1 MKKVFVVAVAALAVV
16 LSGCAQVGAAATVGG
31 TRISQATVQGSVDAI
46 LAERVGTDTSQMQL
60 ETGETLNRSQ
70 LRFHLFGTLLR
81 EVGAELKIT
90 VTKAEIDTQRAAILQ
105 QVGGEDQLP
114 FALVSAGIAAQ
125 DLDLYIEAI
134 TFSDKISNLI
144 AASGVPEEQIGS
156 EIQRLITAKAKELG
170 VTVNP
175 RFGTWDSEI
184 ADVVAKDAAGSAV
197 TPSGN

>member
-1 MKKVFVVAVAALAVV
+1 MKKVLIVAAAAIAVV

-46 LAERVGTDTSQMQL
+46 LAERAGTDTSQMQL

-105 QVGGEDQLP
+105 QVGGADQLP
-114 FALVSAGIAAQ
+114 IALVTAGIAAQ

-144 AASGVPEEQIGS
+144 ATSGVPEEQIGA

-175 RFGTWDSEI
+175 RYGTWDPET

>member
-46 LAERVGTDTSQMQL
+46 LAERVGTDTLQMQL

-175 RFGTWDSEI
+175 RYGTWDSEI

>member
-1 MKKVFVVAVAALAVV
+1 MKKVLIVAVAALAVV

-46 LAERVGTDTSQMQL
+46 LAERTGTDTSQMQL
-60 ETGETLNRSQ
+60 ETGEELNQTQ
-70 LRFHLFGTLLR
+70 LRRHLFGVLFR
-81 EVGAELKIT
+81 EVGAELKIS

-105 QVGGEDQLP
+105 QVGGADQLP
-114 FALVSAGIAAQ
+114 IALVAAGIAAQ
-125 DLDLYIEAI
+125 DLDLYIETG
-134 TFSDKISNLI
+134 TFSDKISYLI
-144 AASGVPEEQIGS
+144 ASSGVAEEQVS
-156 EIQRLITAKAKELG
+156 TELQRLIIAKAKELG

-175 RFGTWDSEI
+175 RYGTWDPEI

>member
-1 MKKVFVVAVAALAVV
+1 MKKFLTVVVASIAVV
-16 LSGCAQVGAAATVGG
+16 LTGCAQVGAAATVGG
-31 TRISQATVQGSVDAI
+31 VRISQATVQGSIDSI
-46 LAERVGTDTSQMQL
+46 LAERNGVDTTQMQL

-90 VTKAEIDTQRAAILQ
+90 VTKAEIDSQRAAILQ
-105 QVGGEDQLP
+105 QVGGADQLP
-114 FALVSAGIAAQ
+114 IALVAAGIAAQ

-144 AASGVPEEQIGS
+144 AASGVPEEQVGI
-156 EIQRLITAKAKELG
+156 EIQRLITAMAKELG

-175 RFGTWDSEI
+175 RYGTWDSET
-184 ADVVAKDAAGSAV
+184 ADVVANDAAGSAV

>member
-1 MKKVFVVAVAALAVV
+1 VKKFLTVAVASIAVV
-16 LSGCAQVGAAATVGG
+16 LTGCAQVGAAATVGG
-31 TRISQATVQGSVDAI
+31 VRISQATVQGSVDAI
-46 LAERVGTDTSQMQL
+46 LAERSGVDTTQMQL
-60 ETGETLNRSQ
+60 ETGESLNRSQ

-81 EVGAELKIT
+81 EVGAELEIT

-114 FALVSAGIAAQ
+114 IALVGAGIAPQ

-134 TFSDKISNLI
+134 TFSDKIGNLI
-144 AASGVPEEQIGS
+144 ASSGAPEEQIGT
-156 EIQRLITAKAKELG
+156 EIQRLMTAKAKELG

-175 RFGTWDSEI
+175 RYGAWDPET
-184 ADVVAKDAAGSAV
+184 ADVVANDAAGSAV

>member
-1 MKKVFVVAVAALAVV
+1 MKKFLTVVVASIAVV
-16 LSGCAQVGAAATVGG
+16 LTGCAQVGAAATVGG
-31 TRISQATVQGSVDAI
+31 VRISQATVQGSIDSI
-46 LAERVGTDTSQMQL
+46 LAERNGVDTTQMQL

-90 VTKAEIDTQRAAILQ
+90 VTKAEIDSQRAAILQ
-105 QVGGEDQLP
+105 QVGGADQLP
-114 FALVSAGIAAQ
+114 IALVAAGIAAQ

-134 TFSDKISNLI
+134 TFSDKIGNLI
-144 AASGVPEEQIGS
+144 AASGVPEEQIGT

-175 RFGTWDSEI
+175 RYGTWDPET
-184 ADVVAKDAAGSAV
+184 ADVVANDAAGSAV

>member
-1 MKKVFVVAVAALAVV
+1 VKKVFIVAVAALAVV

-46 LAERVGTDTSQMQL
+46 LAERAGTDTSQMQL

-105 QVGGEDQLP
+105 QVGGADQLP
-114 FALVSAGIAAQ
+114 IALVTAGIAAQ
-125 DLDLYIEAI
+125 DLDLYIQAI

-144 AASGVPEEQIGS
+144 ATSGVPEEQIGA

-175 RFGTWDSEI
+175 RYGTWDPET

>member
-1 MKKVFVVAVAALAVV
+1 MKKVLIGAVAALAVV

-46 LAERVGTDTSQMQL
+46 LAERIGTDTSQMQL

-175 RFGTWDSEI
+175 RYGTWDSEI

>member
-1 MKKVFVVAVAALAVV
+1 VKKVFIVAVAALAVV

-46 LAERVGTDTSQMQL
+46 LAERAGTDTSQMQL

-105 QVGGEDQLP
+105 QVGGADQLP
-114 FALVSAGIAAQ
+114 IALVTAGIAAQ

-144 AASGVPEEQIGS
+144 ATSGVPEEQIGA
-156 EIQRLITAKAKELG
+156 EIQRLITAKAKEVG

-175 RFGTWDSEI
+175 RYGTWDPET

-197 TPSGN
+197 IPSGN

>member
-1 MKKVFVVAVAALAVV
+1 VKKVLIVAVAALAVV

-31 TRISQATVQGSVDAI
+31 TRISQATVQTSVDAI
-46 LAERVGTDTSQMQL
+46 LAERAGTDTSQMQL
-60 ETGETLNRSQ
+60 ETGETLKRSQ

-90 VTKAEIDTQRAAILQ
+90 VTKAEIDTQRATILQ
-105 QVGGEDQLP
+105 QVGGADQLP

-134 TFSDKISNLI
+134 TFSDKIGNLI
-144 AASGVPEEQIGS
+144 ATSGVPEEQIGA
-156 EIQRLITAKAKELG
+156 EIQRLMTAKAKELG

-175 RFGTWDSEI
+175 RYGTWDPET
-184 ADVVAKDAAGSAV
+184 ADVVAKDAADSAV

>member
-1 MKKVFVVAVAALAVV
+1 LKKFLTVAVASIAVV
-16 LSGCAQVGAAATVGG
+16 LTGCAQVGAAATVGG
-31 TRISQATVQGSVDAI
+31 VRISQATVQGSIDSI
-46 LAERVGTDTSQMQL
+46 LAERSGVDTTQMQL
-60 ETGETLNRSQ
+60 ETGESLNRSQ

-81 EVGAELKIT
+81 EVGAELEIT

-114 FALVSAGIAAQ
+114 IALVGAGIAPQ

-134 TFSDKISNLI
+134 TFSDKIGNLI
-144 AASGVPEEQIGS
+144 ASSGVPEEQIGT
-156 EIQRLITAKAKELG
+156 EIQRLMTAKAKELG

-175 RFGTWDSEI
+175 RYGAWDPET
-184 ADVVAKDAAGSAV
+184 ADVVANDAAGSAV

>member
-1 MKKVFVVAVAALAVV
+1 MKKFLTVAVASIAVV
-16 LSGCAQVGAAATVGG
+16 LTGCAQVGAAATVGG
-31 TRISQATVQGSVDAI
+31 VRISQATVQGSVDSI
-46 LAERVGTDTSQMQL
+46 LAERSGVDTTQMQL

-105 QVGGEDQLP
+105 QVGGADQLP
-114 FALVSAGIAAQ
+114 IALVAAGIAAK
-125 DLDLYIEAI
+125 DLDLYIETG
-134 TFSDKISNLI
+134 TFSDKISYLI
-144 AASGVPEEQIGS
+144 AASGVPEEQIGI

-175 RFGTWDSEI
+175 RYGAWDPVT
-184 ADVVAKDAAGSAV
+184 ADVVANDAAGSAV

>member
-70 LRFHLFGTLLR
+70 LRFHLVGTLLR

-175 RFGTWDSEI
+175 RYGTWDSEI

>member
-1 MKKVFVVAVAALAVV
+1 MKKVFIVAVAALAVV

-46 LAERVGTDTSQMQL
+46 LAERAGTDTSQMQL

-105 QVGGEDQLP
+105 QVGGADQLP
-114 FALVSAGIAAQ
+114 IALVTAGIAAQ

-144 AASGVPEEQIGS
+144 ATSGVPEEQIGA
-156 EIQRLITAKAKELG
+156 EIQRLITAKAKEVG

-175 RFGTWDSEI
+175 RYGTWDPET

>member
-1 MKKVFVVAVAALAVV
+1 MKKVFIVAVAALAVV

-46 LAERVGTDTSQMQL
+46 LAERTGTDTSQMQL
-60 ETGETLNRSQ
+60 ETGEELNQTQ
-70 LRFHLFGTLLR
+70 LRRHLFGVLFR
-81 EVGAELKIT
+81 EVGAELKIS

-105 QVGGEDQLP
+105 QVGGADQLP
-114 FALVSAGIAAQ
+114 IALVAAGIAAQ
-125 DLDLYIEAI
+125 DLDLYIETG
-134 TFSDKISNLI
+134 TFSDKISYLI
-144 AASGVPEEQIGS
+144 ASSGVPEEQVS
-156 EIQRLITAKAKELG
+156 TELQRLIIAKAKELG

-175 RFGTWDSEI
+175 RYGTWDPET

>member
-1 MKKVFVVAVAALAVV
+1 MKKFLTVVVASIAVV
-16 LSGCAQVGAAATVGG
+16 LTGCAQVGAAATVGG
-31 TRISQATVQGSVDAI
+31 VRISQATVQGSIDSI
-46 LAERVGTDTSQMQL
+46 LAERNGVDTTQMQL

-90 VTKAEIDTQRAAILQ
+90 VTKAEIDSQRAAILQ
-105 QVGGEDQLP
+105 QVGGADQLP
-114 FALVSAGIAAQ
+114 IALVAAGIAAQ

-144 AASGVPEEQIGS
+144 AASGVPEEQVGI

-175 RFGTWDSEI
+175 RYGTWDSET
-184 ADVVAKDAAGSAV
+184 ADVVANDAAGSAV

>member
-1 MKKVFVVAVAALAVV
+1 MKKVFIVAVAALAVV

-46 LAERVGTDTSQMQL
+46 LAERAGTDTSQMQL

-105 QVGGEDQLP
+105 QVGGADQLP
-114 FALVSAGIAAQ
+114 IALVTAGIAAQ

-144 AASGVPEEQIGS
+144 ATSGVPEEQIGA

-175 RFGTWDSEI
+175 RYGTWDPET
-184 ADVVAKDAAGSAV
+184 ADVIAKDAAGSAV
-197 TPSGN
+197 IPSGN

>member
-1 MKKVFVVAVAALAVV
+1 MKKFLTVVVASIAVV
-16 LSGCAQVGAAATVGG
+16 LTGCAQVGAAATVGG
-31 TRISQATVQGSVDAI
+31 VRISQATVQGSIDSI
-46 LAERVGTDTSQMQL
+46 LAERNGVDTTQMQL

-90 VTKAEIDTQRAAILQ
+90 VTKAEIDSQRTAILQ
-105 QVGGEDQLP
+105 QVGGADQLP
-114 FALVSAGIAAQ
+114 IALVAAGIAAQ

-144 AASGVPEEQIGS
+144 AASGVPEEQVGI

-175 RFGTWDSEI
+175 RYGTWDSET
-184 ADVVAKDAAGSAV
+184 ADVVENDAAGSAV

>member
-1 MKKVFVVAVAALAVV
+1 VKKVFIVAVAALAVV

-46 LAERVGTDTSQMQL
+46 LAERAGTDTSQMQL

-105 QVGGEDQLP
+105 QVGGADQLP
-114 FALVSAGIAAQ
+114 IALVTAGIAAQ

-144 AASGVPEEQIGS
+144 ATSGVPEEQIGA

-175 RFGTWDSEI
+175 RYGIWDPET

>member
-1 MKKVFVVAVAALAVV
+1 MKKVFIVAVAALAVV

-46 LAERVGTDTSQMQL
+46 LAERTGTDTSQMQL
-60 ETGETLNRSQ
+60 ETGEELNQTQ
-70 LRFHLFGTLLR
+70 LRRHLFGVLFR
-81 EVGAELKIT
+81 EVGAELKIS

-105 QVGGEDQLP
+105 QVGGAGQLP
-114 FALVSAGIAAQ
+114 IALVAAGIAAQ
-125 DLDLYIEAI
+125 DLDLYIETG
-134 TFSDKISNLI
+134 TFSDKISYLI
-144 AASGVPEEQIGS
+144 ASSGVPEEQVS
-156 EIQRLITAKAKELG
+156 TELQRLIIAKAKELG

-175 RFGTWDSEI
+175 RYGTWDPET

>member
-1 MKKVFVVAVAALAVV
+1 VKKFLTVAVASIAVV
-16 LSGCAQVGAAATVGG
+16 LTGCAQVGAAATVGG
-31 TRISQATVQGSVDAI
+31 VRISQATVQGSVDSI
-46 LAERVGTDTSQMQL
+46 LAERSGVDTSQMQL
-60 ETGETLNRSQ
+60 ATGESLNRSQ

-81 EVGAELKIT
+81 EVGAELEIT

-114 FALVSAGIAAQ
+114 IALVGAGIAPQ

-134 TFSDKISNLI
+134 TFSDKIGNLI
-144 AASGVPEEQIGS
+144 ASSGVPEEQIGT
-156 EIQRLITAKAKELG
+156 EIQRLMTAKAKELG

-175 RFGTWDSEI
+175 RYGAWDPET
-184 ADVVAKDAAGSAV
+184 ADVVANDAAGSAV

>member
-1 MKKVFVVAVAALAVV
+1 VKKVFIVAVAALAVV

-31 TRISQATVQGSVDAI
+31 VRISQATVQGSVDAI
-46 LAERVGTDTSQMQL
+46 LAERAGTDTSQMQL

-105 QVGGEDQLP
+105 QVGGANQLP
-114 FALVSAGIAAQ
+114 IALVTAGIAAQ

-144 AASGVPEEQIGS
+144 ATSGVPEEQIGA

-175 RFGTWDSEI
+175 RYGTWDPET

>member
-1 MKKVFVVAVAALAVV
+1 VKKVFIVAVAALAVV

-46 LAERVGTDTSQMQL
+46 LAERAGTDTSQMQL

-90 VTKAEIDTQRAAILQ
+90 VTKAEIDTQRATILQ
-105 QVGGEDQLP
+105 QVGGADQLP
-114 FALVSAGIAAQ
+114 IALVTAGIAAQ

-144 AASGVPEEQIGS
+144 ATSGVPEEQIGA

-175 RFGTWDSEI
+175 RYGTWDPET

>member
-1 MKKVFVVAVAALAVV
+1 MKKFLTVVVASIAVV
-16 LSGCAQVGAAATVGG
+16 LTGCAQVGAAATVGG
-31 TRISQATVQGSVDAI
+31 VRISQATVQGSIDSI
-46 LAERVGTDTSQMQL
+46 LAERNGVDTTQMQL

-90 VTKAEIDTQRAAILQ
+90 VTKAEIDSQRAAILQ
-105 QVGGEDQLP
+105 QVGGADQLP
-114 FALVSAGIAAQ
+114 IALVAAGIAAQ

-144 AASGVPEEQIGS
+144 AASGVPEEQIGT
-156 EIQRLITAKAKELG
+156 EIQRLISAKAKELC
-170 VTVNP
+170 VTVTP
-175 RFGTWDSEI
+175 RYGTWDSET
-184 ADVVAKDAAGSAV
+184 ADVVVSDAAGSAV

>member
-1 MKKVFVVAVAALAVV
+1 MKKFLTVAVASIAVV
-16 LSGCAQVGAAATVGG
+16 LTGCAQVGAAATVGG
-31 TRISQATVQGSVDAI
+31 VRISQATVQGSVDSI
-46 LAERVGTDTSQMQL
+46 LAERSGVDTTQMQL

-81 EVGAELKIT
+81 EVGAELEIT

-114 FALVSAGIAAQ
+114 IALVGAGIAPQ

-134 TFSDKISNLI
+134 TFSDKIGNLI
-144 AASGVPEEQIGS
+144 ASSGVPEEQIGT
-156 EIQRLITAKAKELG
+156 EIQRLMTAKAKELG
-170 VTVNP
+170 ITVNP
-175 RFGTWDSEI
+175 RYGAWDPET
-184 ADVVAKDAAGSAV
+184 ADVIANDAAGSAV

>member
-1 MKKVFVVAVAALAVV
+1 MKKVFIVAVAALAVV

-46 LAERVGTDTSQMQL
+46 LAERAGADTSQMQL

-105 QVGGEDQLP
+105 QVGGADQLP
-114 FALVSAGIAAQ
+114 IALVTAGIAAQ

-144 AASGVPEEQIGS
+144 ATSGVPEEQIGA

-175 RFGTWDSEI
+175 RYGTWDPET